1 MRCCA
6 RGLRSGVLPKAPG
19 QKPPRL
25 AAGSGRSFAASP
37 LRGPGSVEGGGE
49 VMRKENIYAA
59 MRRGL
64 GGAIFWGWVGDAGAM
79 GSVVKVH
86 NVRGGG
92 NGIAGQLGEWDEGVG
107 GGLAEK

>member
-1 MRCCA
+1 
-6 RGLRSGVLPKAPG
+6 
-19 QKPPRL
+19 
-25 AAGSGRSFAASP
+25 
-37 LRGPGSVEGGGE
+37 
-49 VMRKENIYAA
+49 MRKENIYAA

-92 NGIAGQLGEWDEGVG
+92 NGIAGQLGEWNEGVG
-107 GGLAEK
+107 GGLAEKWVICSFFEIFMQCGGLCVGGGGIYNKKQGERFPGS